1 MRSSWAAADQ
11 QEEARDP
18 CGWCIE
24 PGPLPGAPLT
34 SCLPVGTHGCGL
46 VLRTAEP
53 QQSLLGRLGKPGGR
67 PEEDERWAGFSHPGS
82 LRPGPGLLLPRI
94 AGTWATCAPGPVSL
108 PLSLPVPWVTFSVPS
123 CLHLSL
129 YRLFSVSVLCSARV
143 SPRVHFSFPSSAL
156 PPAALSQVTKSYMSQ
171 KRKKE
176 KKSKHKK
183 AKQKQTS
190 SVAKRGVPPVARRP
204 PPPVCVCPARLPAC
218 PPADDMQ
225 FSAWVFGDGY

>member
-1 MRSSWAAADQ
+1 MPSSWAAADQ

-18 CGWCIE
+18 CGWCVE

-34 SCLPVGTHGCGL
+34 SCLPVGPHGCGL

-53 QQSLLGRLGKPGGR
+53 QPSLLGRLGKPGGR
-67 PEEDERWAGFSHPGS
+67 REEDERLGRLQPPREPASWTRAP
-82 LRPGPGLLLPRI
+82 PARI

-123 CLHLSL
+123 CLHFSL
-129 YRLFSVSVLCSARV
+129 YRLFSVSVRLCSARV
-143 SPRVHFSFPSSAL
+143 SPRAHFSFPSSAL

-190 SVAKRGVPPVARRP
+190 SVAKRGVLPVARSPPARLRVSRP
-204 PPPVCVCPARLPAC
+204 PARLPSC
-218 PPADDMQ
+218 
-225 FSAWVFGDGY
+225 